1 MRKPGVNAQLL
12 RLKQMK
18 SNDMN
23 HRGKHRCTENYPDQL
38 NHPDQLNPARV
49 RDPISLA
56 TENADRKLR
65 EDVKV
70 L

>member
-1 MRKPGVNAQLL
+1 
-12 RLKQMK
+12 
-18 SNDMN
+18 MN

-65 EDVKV
+65 EAVKV